1 MKKIKE
7 FLNKSTTEAKILILV
22 TVSVILLASYGIWTE
37 YNSGEI
43 NIAVP
48 YQGSSIFLDGK
59 KISTT
64 NSNNQNIVLN
74 RVSPGEHSVLVYA
87 YNRYPWE
94 KTVYVKKGEASKLY
108 PFLMLTELNKE
119 TSNVTTK
126 LTDDKISKIKPL
138 FEEQSKN
145 TFTSLSYDGN
155 VEIKKEDNS
164 ILATRL
170 NDDTKTY
177 DLFCDNDKKC
187 KETIN
192 VFTPKTGKIKA
203 MDFYPKR
210 EDVVIFTLD
219 NGIYA
224 IELNKNGTQ
233 NFQPIYTGDNPSF
246 AIDDQNSLIY
256 IKDGDLVFGVNL

>member
-7 FLNKSTTEAKILILV
+7 FLNKSTTEVKILILV
-22 TVSVILLASYGIWTE
+22 IVSVILLASYGIWTE

-48 YQGSSIFLDGK
+48 YQRSSIFLDGK
-59 KISTT
+59 KINTT
-64 NSNNQNIVLN
+64 NSNNQSVILK
-74 RVSPGEHSVLVYA
+74 RIPPGEHSVLVYA
-87 YNRYPWE
+87 DNRYPWE
-94 KTVYVKKGEASKLY
+94 KTVYVKKGGMSKLY

-119 TSNVTTK
+119 TSNVMTK
-126 LTDDKISKIKPL
+126 LTDDKISEIKPL

-145 TFTSLSYDGN
+145 TFMSLSDDGDI
-155 VEIKKEDNS
+155 EIKKEDNS

-170 NDDTKTY
+170 NDGTKTS
-177 DLFCDNDKKC
+177 DLFCSNNGECVK
-187 KETIN
+187 TIN

-203 MDFYPKR
+203 VDFYPKR

-224 IELNKNGTQ
+224 IEINKNGTQ